1 MEKTTQIREIVETAV
16 INLRQ
21 AAEVNTIVGKPI
33 ETEYGAI
40 LPVSQVTFA
49 FVAGGGEYGKSD
61 KGDEKFAGATGGGA
75 TLTPVGFLVMGE
87 DGVKMVTGNEQ
98 SRVDKLVEVARDILT
113 HANRKY

>member
-33 ETEYGAI
+33 QTEYGSV

-49 FVAGGGEYGKSD
+49 FVAGGGEYGAND

-75 TLTPVGFLVMGE
+75 TLTPVGFLVIS
-87 DGVKMVTGNEQ
+87 DGGVRMVTGSEQ
-98 SRVDKLVEVARDILT
+98 SRIDKLAEIAKDIFT